1 LQNILVKRKCYISSK
16 IIFYEIALNVS
27 LEIVKFKK
35 NLYGCFQMKKKLTTV
50 TFYIL
55 AITLFCNLY
64 YAAGEDKLSKKEEV
78 VNKKVKELLAKM
90 TLEEKVGQMTQITL
104 QAVTKT
110 EGTAKQKH
118 EIDKYKLKEAII
130 KYHVGSF
137 LNVFSVAHNID
148 YWHEIINEIQDLA
161 VKDTRLKIPILYGI
175 DAVHGAN
182 YTEGATIFPQEIN
195 MASTFNSDLAYKEG
209 EITSLEIRACG
220 IPWNFAPVLDLGRQ
234 PLWSRLWETYGEDV
248 YLDSKMGESF
258 IHGAQGKDISQKDK
272 AAICLKHYA
281 GYSFPISGKDRTPA
295 WISERMMREYFL
307 PPFEKAVEAGAMSV
321 MANSSE
327 VDGIPGHSNYHLLTE
342 ILRGEMKFKG
352 IVVSDWQDIQSLYL
366 RDKIAASP
374 EDAVR
379 IAVMAGVDM
388 SMVPYDYSFCEYL
401 LKLVKNGKV
410 SVKRIDE
417 AVTRILRVKYLLGL
431 FDNPYP
437 DKSLKSQFAS
447 KESNAVNLQAS
458 QESIVLAK
466 NEGNILPLS
475 KNSKVLVAGPT
486 ANMLS
491 VMNGGWTITWQGNE
505 ESLYPKNKL
514 TVLKAIQEKIK
525 PENVKYFQ
533 GTSFDSVI
541 NIDETVAAASD
552 VDAIIL
558 CLGERTYCE
567 TIGNINDLTLDNAQ
581 LQLASA
587 LIKTGK
593 PVILVMLEGRPRV
606 INSLVEG
613 AKGILLGFLPGM
625 NGGQAVSD
633 ILFGDANPSGKLSVT
648 YPRYPDDIMHY
659 DYKPL
664 ENYGE
669 NRFNPQWPFGY
680 GLSYTTFSYSNL
692 KINRTNIKKSYELKV
707 SIDVKNTGT
716 KKGKEA
722 VLLYLNEEYASV
734 SRPVKQLKRFTK
746 IELNPGESKTVE
758 FSLNDYDL
766 SFIDRKDK
774 RVVEPGK
781 FKIIVDTLSSE
792 FTLIK

>member
-1 LQNILVKRKCYISSK
+1 MRKR
-16 IIFYEIALNVS
+16 
-27 LEIVKFKK
+27 
-35 NLYGCFQMKKKLTTV
+35 LTV
-50 TFYIL
+50 ITFYIFV
-55 AITLFCNLY
+55 ITLFSNSLY
-64 YAAGEDKLSKKEEV
+64 LSGKGKSTKKEEV
-78 VNKKVKELLAKM
+78 VEKKVKELLSKM
-90 TLEEKVGQMTQITL
+90 TLEEKVGQMNQITL
-104 QAVTKT
+104 QAVSKT
-110 EGTAKQKH
+110 QGTATQKH
-118 EIDKYKLKEAII
+118 EIDKDKLKEAIT
-130 KYHVGSF
+130 KYHVGSL
-137 LNVFSVAHNID
+137 LNVYDVAHNID

-182 YTEGATIFPQEIN
+182 YTEGATLFPQEIN
-195 MASTFNSDLAYKEG
+195 MAATFNSDLAYKEG

-220 IPWNFAPVLDLGRQ
+220 IPWNFAPILDLGRQ
-234 PLWSRLWETYGEDV
+234 QLWPRLWETYGEDV
-248 YLDSKMGESF
+248 YLDSKMGESY
-258 IHGAQGKDISQKDK
+258 INGAQGDDISQKDK

-281 GYSFPISGKDRTPA
+281 GYSFPINGKDRTPA

-352 IVVSDWQDIQSLYL
+352 IVVSDWQDIQRLYL
-366 RDKIAASP
+366 RDKIADSP
-374 EDAVR
+374 EEAVR

-388 SMVPYDYSFCEYL
+388 SMVPFDYSFYDYL
-401 LKLVKNGKV
+401 LKLVKEGKV
-410 SVKRIDE
+410 PVKRIDE

-437 DKSLKSQFAS
+437 DKSLKTQFAS
-447 KESNAVNLQAS
+447 KESDAVNLQAS

-486 ANMLS
+486 SNMLS

-533 GTSFDSVI
+533 GAGFDSILNI
-541 NIDETVAAASD
+541 NETVAAASD

-558 CLGERTYCE
+558 CLGERAYCE
-567 TIGNINDLTLDNAQ
+567 TTGNINNLTLDTAQ

-648 YPRYPDDIMHY
+648 YPRHPDDLMHY

-664 ENYGE
+664 ENYAE
-669 NRFNPQWPFGY
+669 NSFNPQWPFGY

-692 KINRTNIKKSYELKV
+692 KINNTNIKKNDELKV
-707 SIDVKNTGT
+707 SVDVKNIGN

-734 SRPVKQLKRFTK
+734 SRPVKQLKRFSK
-746 IELNPGESKTVE
+746 VELNPGETKTVE
-758 FSLNDYDL
+758 FSINDYDL
-766 SFIDRKDK
+766 SFIGRQDK

-781 FKIIVDTLSSE
+781 FKIIVDTLSTE
-792 FTLIK
+792 FTLLK